1 MRPLIPGQ
9 IEGKCAAVEVD
20 YIICLLPEHLFKSHF
35 IALNR
40 MVAVNQHGSLIFKK
54 CQSEARICTSLKTA
68 EKKPLTI
75 FIWQHLLEN
84 FYDFSPKMSSKWQEH
99 FLKILCYSNSP
110 NWGNIKKIFHST
122 ATHFISSWTHIHS
135 HTVE

>member
-1 MRPLIPGQ
+1 VRPLIPGQ

-40 MVAVNQHGSLIFKK
+40 MVAVNQHGEIL
-54 CQSEARICTSLKTA
+54 EASYSKSVNPRPLKTA

-84 FYDFSPKMSSKWQEH
+84 FYDFSPKMSSEWQEH
-99 FLKILCYSNSP
+99 FLKILCYSNPP